1 MKRALVWGLAA
12 LLMAGCSRSEEG
24 VLSGIV
30 EVREVRLAFEEPGTL
45 EAVAV
50 DVGDAVEKGGEV
62 ARLDGRELA
71 IALERAR
78 YELKKA
84 RADLQNLLNTPRPEA
99 LTAARA
105 REKAAAALLQNAS
118 DEFERSRK
126 LYEKGVAT
134 DQSYRQRET
143 EFKQAKEALG
153 AAKADRELLEAGSKE
168 ETVSAQEMQIAALKK
183 SVELLEVRL
192 EKHRLRAPVSGR
204 VLTRNFEPGEYV
216 RAGQSVVTVA
226 DPEDCW
232 VVIYVPEASYGE
244 IATGQ
249 EVTVRFDVDAVGSV
263 KGNIGEIAEEASFAP
278 RMNLR
283 KEQRSD
289 LYFRVEVRLDN
300 SRHLLKPGM
309 IADVF
314 LRR

>member
-12 LLMAGCSRSEEG
+12 LFIVGCGRSEEE

-143 EFKQAKEALG
+143 EFKQAREVHG

-168 ETVSAQEMQIAALKK
+168 EAVAAQEMQIAALEK

-192 EKHRLRAPVSGR
+192 EKYRLHTPVSGR

-232 VVIYVPEASYGE
+232 VVVYVPEASYGE

-249 EVTVRFDVDAVGSV
+249 QVEVRFDVDSVGSV
-263 KGNIGEIAEEASFAP
+263 KGNIREIAEEASFAP

-300 SRHLLKPGM
+300 RRHLLKPGM

>member
-84 RADLQNLLNTPRPEA
+84 RADLQNLLNSPRPEA

-134 DQSYRQRET
+134 DQSFRQRET
-143 EFKQAKEALG
+143 EFKQAREAHG

-168 ETVSAQEMQIAALKK
+168 EAVSAQEMQIAALEK

-192 EKHRLRAPVSGR
+192 EKYRLHAPVSGR

-232 VVIYVPEASYGE
+232 VVVYVPEASYGE

-249 EVTVRFDVDAVGSV
+249 EVAVRFDVDAVGSV
-263 KGNIGEIAEEASFAP
+263 KGKIGEIAEEASFAP